1 MLILALQLR
10 KKRGAKSI
18 NRKSVTDGDYFFHI
32 SGKLER
38 PRPGYKRRNEASRA
52 HSKAADGAHLASPSL
67 TTRALAYRDIMRPDS
82 SRTRAK
88 TPAFALLVCS
98 IALLVRGGNGQ
109 TPAPNA
115 SGGSYVDVSSNATSE
130 VEGRFG
136 TQPSQR
142 SGQSLVRLQPGY
154 APQHPRSDR
163 SASSRNEHATVSFL
177 GTR

>member
-1 MLILALQLR
+1 MR
-10 KKRGAKSI
+10 CSREKKRAKSTK
-18 NRKSVTDGDYFFHI
+18 RKPVTDGDYFFHI
-32 SGKLER
+32 SGKLEPAFAGVIKKAER
-38 PRPGYKRRNEASRA
+38 GDQGPF
-52 HSKAADGAHLASPSL
+52 KAADGAHLASPSL

-88 TPAFALLVCS
+88 TPAFTLLVCS

-115 SGGSYVDVSSNATSE
+115 TGGSYVDVSSNATSE

>member
-1 MLILALQLR
+1 MCVAVE
-10 KKRGAKSI
+10 KKRGAKSTK
-18 NRKSVTDGDYFFHI
+18 RKPVTDGDYFFHI
-32 SGKLER
+32 SGKLE
-38 PRPGYKRRNEASRA
+38 PALRPGYKKGGTRRPGPTQ
-52 HSKAADGAHLASPSL
+52 AADGAHLASPSL

-98 IALLVRGGNGQ
+98 IALLVRGCNGQ
-109 TPAPNA
+109 TPAPDA

-142 SGQSLVRLQPGY
+142 SGQSLVRLQTRY

-163 SASSRNEHATVSFL
+163 STSSRNEHATVSFL

>member
-1 MLILALQLR
+1 MRCSLG
-10 KKRGAKSI
+10 KKENQKVYFGNQSQTAIIFSIFRENSSGLGRGIKKA
-18 NRKSVTDGDYFFHI
+18 
-32 SGKLER
+32 ER
-38 PRPGYKRRNEASRA
+38 GERA

>member
-1 MLILALQLR
+1 MTCALQSR
-10 KKRGAKSI
+10 KKKSKKYKEETSHGW
-18 NRKSVTDGDYFFHI
+18 RLFFHI
-32 SGKLER
+32 SGKLE
-38 PRPGYKRRNEASRA
+38 PALRPGYKKGGTRRPGPTQ
-52 HSKAADGAHLASPSL
+52 AADGAHLASRSL

-98 IALLVRGGNGQ
+98 IALLVRGCNGQ
-109 TPAPNA
+109 TPAPDA

-142 SGQSLVRLQPGY
+142 SGQSLVRLQTRY

-163 SASSRNEHATVSFL
+163 STSSRNEHATVSFL